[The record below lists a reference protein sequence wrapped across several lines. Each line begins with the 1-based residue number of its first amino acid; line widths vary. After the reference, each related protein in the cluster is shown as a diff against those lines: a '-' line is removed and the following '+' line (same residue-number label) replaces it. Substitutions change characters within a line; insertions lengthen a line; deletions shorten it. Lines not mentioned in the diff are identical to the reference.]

1 MAIPLLLSKL
11 YIGLTNIIADAFN
24 IDLEGTADWWK
35 NLGRDFIDFFDFRS
49 GGRIPSGRSGLR
61 MTKGTGLAMLHP
73 NEFVVPQSGMM
84 PQAVNRTLDSM
95 SNQTGTQININS
107 MITERS
113 AVDELVRR
121 IENRYQLFGQSRSTL
136 FAG

>member
-1 MAIPLLLSKL
+1 
-11 YIGLTNIIADAFN
+11 
-24 IDLEGTADWWK
+24 
-35 NLGRDFIDFFDFRS
+35 
-49 GGRIPSGRSGLR
+49 